1 MDQIVITFK
10 DDTVR
15 KHNASFIQI
24 QGNLLIVKT
33 VEGCHMYTVDIIK
46 EVYNSGV
53 PNKINFDQ

>member
-10 DDTVR
+10 DSTVK
-15 KHNASFIQI
+15 KHKASFIQI
-24 QGNLLIVKT
+24 QGNLLIIKT
-33 VEGCHMYTVDIIK
+33 VEGCHMYNIDTIK